1 MKKFKVGD
9 VVTSITG
16 IGKVSKVTKDA
27 RYPIEVL
34 YDDPEIGYGSFTED
48 GVRRIGEPVSLFLGK
63 GVVSIAFTPD
73 PEPVYEY
80 QWLVKCHGHSSVFAT
95 EKFYKSE
102 AELQASCKSDN
113 VEVLERLDKFN
124 AEVKEK

>member
-63 GVVSIAFTPD
+63 GKVDVVFTPE

-80 QWLVKCHGHSSVFAT
+80 QWLVKCGGNKSVFAT
-95 EKFYKSE
+95 ERFYKTE
-102 AELQASCKSDN
+102 EELQAFCISN
-113 VEVLERLDKFN
+113 VQILERLDKYKR
-124 AEVKEK
+124 EVK